1 MGFIFNP
8 HNRRINNFSYVD
20 DLLFITNDNQI
31 LHKTV
36 EDLIAHLT
44 NKGWIINEDKVKVPA
59 VEVKFLRVYCST
71 RGPSISLEVINN

>member
-31 LHKTV
+31 LNKTV
-36 EDLIAHLT
+36 AGLIAHLT
-44 NKGWIINEDKVKVPA
+44 NEGLTINKDKVKGPA
-59 VEVKFLRVYCST
+59 EEVKFLGLHWST
-71 RGPSISLEVINN
+71 GGPFVPP